1 MELLQQLRDAIGTA
15 HVLTGADMAP
25 WDSDWLG
32 TYHNT
37 PLAVLRPGSTRDV
50 QAIMAIAHDTGTP
63 VVPVSG
69 NTGLAGGAHASDG
82 SLMLS
87 LSRINRIR
95 DIRPDARVAIVDGGV
110 VLETLQAAVAAHDLE
125 FPMSFGAKGSCMI
138 AGMLATNAGGSNV
151 VRHGNTRDLCIGIEA
166 VLPNGDLLDLMSE
179 LHKDNSGYDLRD
191 LLIGSEGTLAV
202 ITGAVL
208 KLVPAP
214 KARATAMLAVA
225 SLGDAL
231 SILNRLQDATGGA
244 VEAFEYMPDRYFDAL
259 LEKHPDQRPP
269 FAESYAINILTEIG
283 STIERDAIPGDDGSI
298 PLTNRLEEVLASFME
313 DDAILDANI
322 AQNDAQRIRMWH
334 MRESVAEVVLSRDP
348 LVNND
353 IALPLDQV
361 EPFLTRM
368 GGEMQQVDPDAEVI
382 EVAHLGDGNIHYT
395 VFPSAPA
402 LVDPI
407 MERVEDVTLSMGG
420 SFSAEHGIG
429 LSKLPSMRRRKDKIA
444 LAVMRQIKQALD
456 PKGIMNPGKVL
467 PEKPIGVPI
476 ATALPG

>member
-1 MELLQQLRDAIGTA
+1 MELLDQLRGAIGAA
-15 HVLTGADMAP
+15 HVLTGADTAP
-25 WDSDWLG
+25 WASDWLG
-32 TYHNT
+32 KYRND

-50 QAIMAIAHDTGTP
+50 QAVMAIAHDTGTP

-69 NTGLAGGAHASDG
+69 NTGLAGGAHAPKG

-87 LSRINRIR
+87 LSRMNHIR
-95 DIRPDARVAIVDGGV
+95 DIRPDARIAIVEGGV
-110 VLETLQAAVAAHDLE
+110 VLENLQTAVAAHDLE

-166 VLPNGDLLDLMSE
+166 VLPNGDRLDLMSE
-179 LHKDNSGYDLRD
+179 LHKDNSGYDLRN

-214 KARATAMLAVA
+214 KARATAMIAVGSLA
-225 SLGDAL
+225 DAL

-244 VEAFEYMPDRYFDAL
+244 VEAFEYMPDCYFDAL
-259 LEKHPDQRPP
+259 REKHPDQRPP
-269 FAESYAINILTEIG
+269 FADSHAINVLAEIG
-283 STIERDAIPGDDGSI
+283 STIEQDATPGDDGSI
-298 PLTNRLEEVLASFME
+298 PLTNRLEEVLAGFL
-313 DDAILDANI
+313 DDGVILDANI
-322 AQNDAQRIRMWH
+322 AQNDAQRARMWH

-353 IALPLDQV
+353 IALPLDKV

-368 GGEMQQVDPDAEVI
+368 GDVLRQVDPDAEVI

-395 VFPSAPA
+395 VFPSAPD

-407 MERVEDVTLSMGG
+407 MQRVEDVTLSMGG

-429 LSKLPSMRRRKDKIA
+429 LSKLPSMRRRKDKVA
-444 LAVMRQIKQALD
+444 LTVMAQIKQALD
-456 PKGIMNPGKVL
+456 PKGIMNPGKLL
-467 PEKPIGVPI
+467 PV
-476 ATALPG
+476 